1 MPMLANPVINPNL
14 LPNRMPQIPT
24 GHPLTATV
32 TQTLDPDSQTN
43 KDNNHFGIEY
53 IGVENK

>member
-1 MPMLANPVINPNL
+1 
-14 LPNRMPQIPT
+14 MPQIPT
-24 GHPLTATV
+24 ALTLTTTV

-43 KDNNHFGIEY
+43 KDNNHFGIKY

>member
-1 MPMLANPVINPNL
+1 MLANPVINPNL

-24 GHPLTATV
+24 AHPLTATV